1 MRRSELRP
9 HDLARP
15 RRARADTA
23 QSLQVLRPPG
33 PRGTRDRERRR
44 TPPRLLR
51 RRKDSPRP
59 GRLTRNCSDYAC
71 LGTRAAVVRPAE
83 NESGLRPSPH
93 SLDRKR
99 THAAAHRDDNGNSY
113 AGTFNVTSFKKVGDV
128 IRAYGTFTGTNVTN
142 SADKA
147 TSAGYADVITN
158 GTSNTAAAAAPAGSC
173 QILDLTLGPINLD
186 LLGLVV
192 TTNPIHLNITAQQGP
207 GNLLGNLL
215 CAVTGLLDNTGTTGG
230 GLSGLLTAITNLLNH
245 ILTQL

>member
-1 MRRSELRP
+1 MKLR
-9 HDLARP
+9 L
-15 RRARADTA
+15 
-23 QSLQVLRPPG
+23 SLFIVVL
-33 PRGTRDRERRR
+33 
-44 TPPRLLR
+44 
-51 RRKDSPRP
+51 
-59 GRLTRNCSDYAC
+59 
-71 LGTRAAVVRPAE
+71 
-83 NESGLRPSPH
+83 
-93 SLDRKR
+93 
-99 THAAAHRDDNGNSY
+99 AAALSVVVAVASPSATAARSTGSAPTQQLTATYNGNSY
-113 AGTFNVTSFKKVGDV
+113 VGTFNVTSFKKVGDV

-142 SADKA
+142 SADKV